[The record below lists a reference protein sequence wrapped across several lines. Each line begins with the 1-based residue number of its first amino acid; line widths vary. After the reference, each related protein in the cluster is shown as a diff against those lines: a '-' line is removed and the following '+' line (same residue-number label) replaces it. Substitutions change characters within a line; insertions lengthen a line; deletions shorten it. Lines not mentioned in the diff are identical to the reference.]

1 MQSAVLTESVQT
13 STGIRPE
20 SRALLGVVAV
30 GISVAGLTWRTTDAG
45 PAWLLA
51 DTVLAFAIV
60 FGFARGRP
68 GTAGWILA
76 GASLWLAGMSAWRAS
91 DWALATALP
100 GSLLAL
106 VALAL
111 ASARRI
117 EARRVAELGIT
128 SLDALRAIPSGI
140 LDAARTPAR
149 AVGASARQHSV
160 SVARGAL
167 LGAPIACLFALLLSA
182 DAGFRSAIH
191 RILRGSGDGMELGL
205 WTLATTVGVLVAA
218 AVLGRVRGAGETP
231 LPTKTPT
238 HPGPYRAE
246 GDAPAPTGAA
256 SPTEA
261 GPRVRPLTWA
271 IVLGQVIVVFAVYV
285 LANVRSLFEGH
296 AYLRAAGTETYAGYV
311 HSGFIQVSMATLLAV
326 ACVVGGHLVLR
337 PRLGASSRR
346 GSPPARI
353 AGGWG
358 LVAVELGLLA
368 LVGLTLAS
376 CVHRLALY
384 EEAYGYTYLRLGV
397 RLLQLGIGGL
407 LTLTAARCLARGT
420 AAWPSALTWSA
431 VLFTVVAGSV
441 DADGWIASHN
451 VARARAGATLDTDYL
466 ASLSED
472 AAGVLPEVA
481 AIDRDTA
488 EYLRSS
494 WQDQRAE
501 HTQHGWRSRRGI
513 GAR

>member
-1 MQSAVLTESVQT
+1 MQSAVLTQPAAT

-20 SRALLGVVAV
+20 SRALIGVAAV
-30 GISVAGLTWRTTDAG
+30 GIGFALLTWRTTDAG
-45 PAWLLA
+45 PGWFLA
-51 DTVLAFAIV
+51 DAVLVFAIV
-60 FGFARGRP
+60 FAFARGRP
-68 GTAGWILA
+68 GSAGWVLA
-76 GASLWLAGMSAWRAS
+76 GVSLWLAGMTAWRAS

-100 GSLLAL
+100 GSFLAL
-106 VALAL
+106 VALAF
-111 ASARRI
+111 ASTRRI
-117 EARRVAELGIT
+117 EARRVADLGIT
-128 SLDALRAIPSGI
+128 SLEALRAIPSGI

-149 AVGASARQHSV
+149 AVGASARQRSV
-160 SVARGAL
+160 SVARGGL
-167 LGAPIACLFALLLSA
+167 LGAPIAGLFALLLSA

-191 RILRGSGDGMELGL
+191 RIMRGSGDGMELGL
-205 WTLATTVGVLVAA
+205 WTLATTVSVLVATA
-218 AVLGRVRGAGETP
+218 ILGRVRSAGAAPRPVVTSAFP
-231 LPTKTPT
+231 R
-238 HPGPYRAE
+238 PYRAQ
-246 GDAPAPTGAA
+246 GDAPQPAAAA
-256 SPTEA
+256 SPSATE
-261 GPRVRPLTWA
+261 PRIRPLTWA
-271 IVLGQVIVVFAVYV
+271 IVLAQVMVVFAVYV
-285 LANVRSLFEGH
+285 LANLRSLFEGH
-296 AYLRAAGTETYAGYV
+296 AYLRAAGTGTYAGYV

-326 ACVVGGHLVLR
+326 ACVGGGHMVLR
-337 PRLGASSRR
+337 PGLGP
-346 GSPPARI
+346 SPRI

-358 LVAVELGLLA
+358 LVAIELALLS

-407 LTLTAARCLARGT
+407 LTLTAARCVARGT

-431 VLFTVVAGSV
+431 VLFTLVAGSV
-441 DADGWIASHN
+441 DADGWIASRN

-494 WQDQRAE
+494 WRDQRAE
-501 HTQHGWRSRRGI
+501 HTEHGWRSRRGL
-513 GAR
+513 GSGFSEPRP